1 MLCSSTHSSD
11 GIVGVPTTTNAP
23 YQEPDMPPGMWH
35 PEQSKMIGHSEL
47 LLVVWG
53 STLWLLMLLYLLTV
67 NLFIC

>member
-1 MLCSSTHSSD
+1 
-11 GIVGVPTTTNAP
+11 
-23 YQEPDMPPGMWH
+23 MPPGMWH